1 MVAMK
6 SINTHDAKLL
16 EHRSM
21 IGAFLI
27 IYLSPSWNVSLAKD
41 NGYVLFKRLIF
52 CKKK

>member
-16 EHRSM
+16 EHWSM

-27 IYLSPSWNVSLAKD
+27 IYLPPSWNVSLAKD
-41 NGYVLFKRLIF
+41 NGYVLF
-52 CKKK
+52 